1 MVEKWIVFS
10 NIIFLSRFFN
20 KILCK
25 KNTGKFSNNG
35 INNFKK
41 HYNWNKITKKYLKF
55 LKNLIIK
62 MFISLKSI
70 IQNYN
75 LKIKG
80 VIHIGAHKGE
90 ELS

>member
-1 MVEKWIVFS
+1 
-10 NIIFLSRFFN
+10 
-20 KILCK
+20 
-25 KNTGKFSNNG
+25 
-35 INNFKK
+35 
-41 HYNWNKITKKYLKF
+41 
-55 LKNLIIK
+55 

-90 ELS
+90 KISKYLKNNIKNIILIEANNELIKYLKLKILLYPFFNENRYF